1 MVLLIILLALMI
13 VFNISAISIIKK
25 QIEVINFHSEIY
37 ENINDRIQ
45 IIEKLSSAELKKF
58 KNQCDNLKKLFTKV

>member
-1 MVLLIILLALMI
+1 MVLLIIILALMI

-45 IIEKLSSAELKKF
+45 IIEKLNGAELKKF
-58 KNQCDNLKKLFTKV
+58 KKQCDNLKKLFTKV